1 MKTCSR
7 SSPQT
12 ASKSLEA
19 LQAASEIAERKRTE
33 AALQKTRDELE
44 RRIEARTAELTGAN
58 ERLHLELLEHRHLEE
73 ALKKVQ
79 EDLEHQVVAR
89 TADSLKTI
97 ELLMKRVIA
106 ERKQAEKAL
115 QAAEQELKMQ
125 RALVIHSDHLR
136 SLGEMAAG
144 IAHELNQPLTGIRVL
159 AEHFLI
165 GLDRGWNLTE
175 GRIRDC
181 LRMIVEQSDR
191 MSHVIDHI
199 RVFSREAGRPEV
211 RPVQVNDVVRSG
223 MDMLDIQFRSRGVE
237 LACDLAEGLPP
248 VSANPFSLEEVVLNL
263 LLNARDAVEERLK
276 EEGGAASPHIL
287 IRTRAEGGGED
298 QRVNMEVIDRGVGI
312 PAEAL
317 PKVFDPFF
325 TTKGPDRGTGL
336 GLSVSR
342 SIVEGFGGIIK
353 IQSTP
358 GQGTDV
364 TVSLPAMRRET

>member
-1 MKTCSR
+1 MKTCSH
-7 SSPQT
+7 SNPQT
-12 ASKSLEA
+12 ASKSLET
-19 LQAASEIAERKRTE
+19 LRVASEIAERKRAE
-33 AALQKTRDELE
+33 EALQRARDELE
-44 RRIEARTAELTGAN
+44 RRVEARTVELTVAN
-58 ERLHLELLEHRHLEE
+58 EQLHRELLERKHLEE

-79 EDLEHQVVAR
+79 ENLEHQVIAR

-97 ELLMKRVIA
+97 ELLKREIA
-106 ERKQAEKAL
+106 ERKQAEKAR

-125 RALVIHSDHLR
+125 RALAIHSDRLR

-181 LRMIVEQSDR
+181 LRTIVEQSDR
-191 MSHVIDHI
+191 MSHIIDHI

-211 RPVQVNDVVRSG
+211 RPVQVNDVARSG

-237 LACDLAEGLPP
+237 LACDLTEGLPL

-276 EEGGAASPHIL
+276 GGAASPHIL

-312 PAEAL
+312 SAEAL

-342 SIVEGFGGIIK
+342 SIVEEFGGIIK

-358 GQGTDV
+358 DQGTDV
-364 TVSLPAMRRET
+364 TVSLPAMRCEKTA